1 MTGSKRV
8 YRFGGN
14 IMAKKDNH
22 GVVAKISDLTEAQ
35 AARLMAEIIRS
46 KQRYAQDSRG
56 TIGIG
61 NQEEIHSLLHMRRRI
76 LPGKKQR

>member
-1 MTGSKRV
+1 MCTGLEVILWR
-8 YRFGGN
+8 RRT
-14 IMAKKDNH
+14 IM
-22 GVVAKISDLTEAQ
+22 VLSQKISDLTEAQ

-46 KQRYAQDSRG
+46 KQRYAPDSRG

>member
-35 AARLMAEIIRS
+35 AARLSRDMHQIAEER
-46 KQRYAQDSRG
+46 
-56 TIGIG
+56 
-61 NQEEIHSLLHMRRRI
+61 
-76 LPGKKQR
+76 